1 LRFYEFIN
9 LRFQTQLNN
18 QVRPKIALIH
28 ATRLAISPIENTF
41 KDYWPTANIFNLLDE
56 GLLKDIDF
64 ISSHQMNKRFQSL
77 ASYAKLT
84 GCEAIL
90 FSCSVFGHAIDS
102 VKEVLDLPVYK
113 PNEAMLDSIY
123 QLALE
128 KKELTILVMG
138 TAQLSVDSLS
148 FEINEWAKKNHAS
161 VMIEKF
167 FVGDAFEL
175 LENGQIDLHDALII
189 DAVKKNQQT
198 DLIVFTQFSMASA
211 YKGSKEVS
219 SVPIF
224 SAPIIAVQTLQARI
238 IHER

>member
-1 LRFYEFIN
+1 
-9 LRFQTQLNN
+9 
-18 QVRPKIALIH
+18 
-28 ATRLAISPIENTF
+28 
-41 KDYWPTANIFNLLDE
+41 
-56 GLLKDIDF
+56 
-64 ISSHQMNKRFQSL
+64 
-77 ASYAKLT
+77 
-84 GCEAIL
+84 
-90 FSCSVFGHAIDS
+90 
-102 VKEVLDLPVYK
+102 
-113 PNEAMLDSIY
+113 MLDSIY